1 MKPFVPIKMNDI
13 KLDFV
18 KLIPLISKSNSSLSN
33 YNGALK
39 HLLNPSILLAPMTA
53 REATLSSKIE
63 GTQATLTE
71 VYKQNAGE
79 DFSEHKQQD
88 INEINNYCKATCFA
102 IDELKERP
110 FIHLNMIK
118 NIHSV
123 LLNGVRGENKA
134 RGEFRKIQ
142 NWIGPKG
149 STIENASY
157 VPPAPQ
163 DLIKYLDDWEK
174 FINSDYIELL
184 IQLSLIHAQFEIIH
198 PFLDGNGRLGRIL
211 IPLFLFQKGY
221 LHKPA
226 FYLSEY
232 FENNRDEYYQ
242 KLNNISI
249 KNDWQSWVEFFLNAI
264 VVQSEKNV
272 VKIKEI
278 MDLYEKMKT
287 TIAETTKSIHAQCI
301 LDTLFMY
308 PVINSTQF
316 SKETKIDRKAT
327 ANSILQKLEDKGIL
341 KLIKEASGNRPNIY
355 AFSHLLN
362 LIEEKEVI

>member
-1 MKPFVPIKMNDI
+1 MKPFVPTKMNDI
-13 KLDFV
+13 NLDFV
-18 KLIPLISKSNSSLSN
+18 KLIPLISKSNSALSN

-39 HLLNPSILLAPMTA
+39 HLLNPGILLAPMTA
-53 REATLSSKIE
+53 KEATLSSKIE

-79 DFSEHKQQD
+79 DFSINKQQD
-88 INEINNYCKATCFA
+88 INEINNYCEATFFA
-102 IDELKERP
+102 VEKLKEKP
-110 FIHLNMIK
+110 FIHLNMIRD
-118 NIHSV
+118 IHSV
-123 LLNGVRGENKA
+123 LLKGVRGENRA

-149 STIENASY
+149 SNIENASY

-163 DLIKYLDDWEK
+163 ELMKYLDDWEK
-174 FINSDYIELL
+174 FVNSDYIDLL
-184 IQLSLIHAQFEIIH
+184 IQLGLVHAQFEIIH

-221 LHKPA
+221 LQMPA

-232 FENNRDEYYQ
+232 FESNRDEYYQ
-242 KLNNISI
+242 KLKNVSV
-249 KNDWQSWVEFFLNAI
+249 KNDWQSWIEFFLNAI
-264 VVQSEKNV
+264 IIQSEKNI

-287 TIAETTKSIHAQCI
+287 TIAETTKSIHSQCI
-301 LDTLFMY
+301 LDVLFIY

-316 SKETKIDRKAT
+316 SKKTKIERKAT
-327 ANSILQKLEDKGIL
+327 ANALLQKLEDKGII

-355 AFSHLLN
+355 AFAHLLN